1 MIGRG
6 ALADPTLPG
15 KAAAE
20 LGLSPQPP
28 LQDEPLGEGETDWPR
43 LLREFAAFS
52 GEGGRTLSRLKQWLA
67 MANRHGSYH
76 AFERVKRATTVDE
89 LFAGLSAPQ

>member
-6 ALADPTLPG
+6 ALADPSLPLRL
-15 KAAAE
+15 AAE

-28 LQDEPLGEGETDWPR
+28 LQDEPLGEGESWPA
-43 LLREFAAFS
+43 LLREFALFS
-52 GEGGRTLSRLKQWLA
+52 GEGGRTLPRLKQWLA

-76 AFERVKRATTVDE
+76 AFERVKRAESVE
-89 LFAGLSAPQ
+89 ALLVGLVGG